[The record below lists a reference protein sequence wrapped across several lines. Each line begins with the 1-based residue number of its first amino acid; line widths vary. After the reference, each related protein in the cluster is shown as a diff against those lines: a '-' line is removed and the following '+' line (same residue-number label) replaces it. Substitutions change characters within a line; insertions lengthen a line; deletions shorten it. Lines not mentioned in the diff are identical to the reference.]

1 MMKKPFASISFFLLF
16 AVIVSLPLI
25 GISQTAKTKSSSSST
40 RVEHTVDT
48 DDNTWN
54 WHRVDNGID
63 LHVTIRG
70 KVEFADDY
78 SDVTAISP
86 GNGEL
91 RITDQRGG
99 VTRKFE
105 ATASADSIKRTY
117 SVNGEVKPMDSEARA
132 WLVKMLN
139 DTVRQGGYDAPV
151 RVARLLQ
158 RSGPS
163 GVLAEISQL
172 QGDYVKRVYF
182 DELLKQ
188 GNLDAETARLVLQQ
202 AAHEISSDYEKAE
215 ILIKMARTYLR
226 DDRMRATYL
235 EGVNTIH
242 SDYERGRT
250 LAAVLKKDNLNQD
263 NLLFALKSLATISS
277 DYEKAELLVKISH
290 VFPLDESLQ
299 KAYLDAVRT
308 IRSDYEKGRA
318 ITALLDKNEA
328 KPEILLFMVKSA
340 AAIGSDYEKAQL
352 LIRVADASK
361 RDETVRQAVAD
372 TARTIQSE
380 YERGRVLAA
389 VFK

>member
-1 MMKKPFASISFFLLF
+1 MMKKQFALISCFSLF
-16 AVIVSLPLI
+16 AVILSLPLVCDA
-25 GISQTAKTKSSSSST
+25 QTVKTKSSRTST
-40 RVEHTVDT
+40 RIEQTVNA
-48 DDNTWN
+48 DDNNWN
-54 WHRVDNGID
+54 WHHVDKGID

-105 ATASADSIKRTY
+105 ATASADGIKRAY
-117 SVNGEVKPMDSEARA
+117 SVNGEAKPMDSEARA

-151 RVARLLQ
+151 RVARILQ
-158 RSGPS
+158 RNGPS

-172 QGDYVKRVYF
+172 QGDYVKRLYF

-202 AAHEISSDYEKAE
+202 AAREISSDYEKAE
-215 ILIKMARTYLR
+215 ILVKMARTYLR
-226 DDRMRATYL
+226 DDRFREVYL

-242 SDYERGRT
+242 SDYERGRAFT
-250 LAAVLKKDNLNQD
+250 AVLKKDNLNQD
-263 NLLFALKSLATISS
+263 NLLFALKSVATISS

-290 VFPLDESLQ
+290 LFPLDESLQ

-308 IRSDYEKGRA
+308 ISSDYEKGRA
-318 ITALLDKNEA
+318 ITALLDKNET

-352 LIRVADASK
+352 LIRVADAGR
-361 RDETVRQAVAD
+361 RDETVRNAVAD

>member
-1 MMKKPFASISFFLLF
+1 MKKPLASISFFLLF
-16 AVIVSLPLI
+16 AVIISLPLI
-25 GISQTAKTKSSSSST
+25 GVSQTAKTKSSRTST
-40 RVEHTVDT
+40 RIEQTV
-48 DDNTWN
+48 NAEENNWN
-54 WHRVDNGID
+54 WHHVDKGID

-91 RITDQRGG
+91 RITDQRGS

-105 ATASADSIKRTY
+105 ATASAEGIKRAY
-117 SVNGEVKPMDSEARA
+117 SVNGESKPMDSEARI
-132 WLVKMLN
+132 WLAKMLN

-151 RVARLLQ
+151 RVGKLLQ
-158 RSGPS
+158 RGGPS

-172 QGDYVKRVYF
+172 QGDYVKRLYF

-188 GNLDAETARLVLQQ
+188 GNLDADTARRALQQ

-215 ILIKMARTYLR
+215 ILVKMAGTYLR
-226 DDRMRATYL
+226 DDRFREIYL

-242 SDYERGRT
+242 SDYERGRAFT
-250 LAAVLKKDNLNQD
+250 AVFKKDNLNKD
-263 NLLFALKSLATISS
+263 NLLFALKSVAAISS

-290 VFPLDESLQ
+290 AFPLDDSLQ

-308 IRSDYEKGRA
+308 INSDYEKGRA
-318 ITALLDKNEA
+318 ITALLDKHEA
-328 KPEILLFMVKSA
+328 KQETLLFMVKSA
-340 AAIGSDYEKAQL
+340 ATIGSDYEKAQL
-352 LIRVADASK
+352 LIHVAEAGR
-361 RDETVRQAVAD
+361 RDETVRNAVAD
-372 TARTIQSE
+372 TARSIQSE

>member
-1 MMKKPFASISFFLLF
+1 MMKKLLASISFFSLF
-16 AVIVSLPLI
+16 AVIFSLPLI
-25 GISQTAKTKSSSSST
+25 SASQTVKPESSKTTT
-40 RVEHTVDT
+40 RIEQTVNT

-54 WHRVDNGID
+54 WHRVDNGSD
-63 LHVTIRG
+63 LNVTIRG

-91 RITDQRGG
+91 RITDRRGG

-105 ATASADSIKRTY
+105 AMASADGIKRAY
-117 SVNGEVKPMDSEARA
+117 SVNGESKPMDSEARA
-132 WLVKMLN
+132 WLAKMLN

-151 RVARLLQ
+151 RVTRLLQ
-158 RSGPS
+158 RGGPS
-163 GVLAEISQL
+163 SVLAEISQL
-172 QGDYVKRVYF
+172 QGDYVKRLYF

-188 GNLDAETARLVLQQ
+188 GNLDAETARLTLQQ
-202 AAHEISSDYEKAE
+202 AAREISSDYEKAE
-215 ILIKMARTYLR
+215 ILVKMAQTYLR
-226 DDRMRATYL
+226 DDRFREVYL

-250 LAAVLKKDNLNQD
+250 LAAGLKKDNLNKD
-263 NLLFALKSLATISS
+263 NLHFALKSVAAISS

-290 VFPLDESLQ
+290 LFPLDESLQ
-299 KAYLDAVRT
+299 KAYLDAVHT
-308 IRSDYEKGRA
+308 IRSDYEKSRA
-318 ITALLDKNEA
+318 ITALLDKHET
-328 KPEILLFMVKSA
+328 KQETLLFMVKSA
-340 AAIGSDYEKAQL
+340 ATIGSDYEKAQL
-352 LIRVADASK
+352 LIRVADAGG
-361 RDETVRQAVAD
+361 RDETVRNAVAD